1 MSEINEEIK
10 DLGAHLAKAVYN
22 SAQAQVGDV
31 ANPSRNHRKFK
42 AAVEAVRD
50 SHGDDA
56 AAAFQK
62 HASQDAY
69 TLVGS
74 SAAAEIRG
82 KEFYP
87 YMSDSEKATYQKQFN
102 KLGGSMDENYE
113 LEEDSA
119 AMDSLKPN
127 SKPADPTS
135 KIGMMQSV
143 LGAMNGMEKQDLTH
157 WFHAAMAQFG
167 PNKDYGVG
175 DNSAKN
181 RASVAMKPSAAS
193 AMKEDIEAMFDGQ
206 DLSEEFKLTASTLF
220 EAAVN
225 ARVITESARL
235 EESYENALQEN
246 YAVFTEEVTT
256 KLDSYLTYV
265 AENWMKE
272 NEVAIESTL
281 RNELMEEFI
290 EGLRNLFSEHYISV
304 PQEQTS
310 VLEAL
315 ADKVG
320 LLESKLSEVIVENAE
335 LRGVLVNEAAKNVFA
350 ELSSDLALTQQ
361 EKFAALAEGIEFDG
375 DVETFAKKLSI
386 IKENYFNNDTAPR
399 ASNILE
405 ESFEGEEVSN
415 VGIDPHV
422 NRYVQA
428 LSRQIKK

>member
-1 MSEINEEIK
+1 
-10 DLGAHLAKAVYN
+10 
-22 SAQAQVGDV
+22 
-31 ANPSRNHRKFK
+31 
-42 AAVEAVRD
+42 
-50 SHGDDA
+50 
-56 AAAFQK
+56 
-62 HASQDAY
+62 
-69 TLVGS
+69 
-74 SAAAEIRG
+74 
-82 KEFYP
+82 
-87 YMSDSEKATYQKQFN
+87 
-102 KLGGSMDENYE
+102 
-113 LEEDSA
+113 
-119 AMDSLKPN
+119 
-127 SKPADPTS
+127 
-135 KIGMMQSV
+135 
-143 LGAMNGMEKQDLTH
+143 
-157 WFHAAMAQFG
+157 
-167 PNKDYGVG
+167 
-175 DNSAKN
+175 
-181 RASVAMKPSAAS
+181 MKPSAAS

-225 ARVITESARL
+225 ARIIIESARI

-304 PQEQTS
+304 PQEQTD

-320 LLESKLSEVIVENAE
+320 LLESKLSEVIVENTE

>member
-1 MSEINEEIK
+1 MAEQLNEN
-10 DLGAHLAKAVYN
+10 LGEKLAKAVEHRAMADIGDENPRPHLKKYN
-22 SAQAQVGDV
+22 ALVKDI
-31 ANPSRNHRKFK
+31 
-42 AAVEAVRD
+42 RD
-50 SHGDDA
+50 NHGDEAADA
-56 AAAFQK
+56 FAK
-62 HASQDAY
+62 HAGEAAY
-69 TLVGS
+69 NLHGS
-74 SAAAEIRG
+74 SAAAENTG
-82 KEFYP
+82 SQFFP
-87 YMSDSEKATYQKQFN
+87 YMSDDEKATYKKQFKN
-102 KLGGSMDENYE
+102 LGGSMDENYE

-157 WFHAAMAQFG
+157 WFAAAMAQFG
-167 PNKDYGVG
+167 PNKEYGVG

-181 RASVAMKPSAAS
+181 RASVAMKPTS

-235 EESYENALQEN
+235 EETYENALQEN
-246 YAVFTEEVTT
+246 YAVFTEEVTN
-256 KLDSYLTYV
+256 KLDSYLSYV
-265 AENWMKE
+265 TENWMKE

-428 LSRQIKK
+428 LSRHIKK

>member
-1 MSEINEEIK
+1 MAEQLNEN
-10 DLGAHLAKAVYN
+10 LGEKLAKAVEHRAMAEIGDENPRPHLKKYN
-22 SAQAQVGDV
+22 ALVKD
-31 ANPSRNHRKFK
+31 
-42 AAVEAVRD
+42 VRD
-50 SHGDDA
+50 NHGDEAADA
-56 AAAFQK
+56 FAK
-62 HASQDAY
+62 HAGEAAY
-69 TLVGS
+69 HLHGS
-74 SAAAEIRG
+74 SAAAESTG
-82 KEFYP
+82 SQFFP
-87 YMSDSEKATYQKQFN
+87 YMSDDEKATYKTQFKN
-102 KLGGSMDENYE
+102 LGGTMSENYE
-113 LEEDSA
+113 DLDEDSA

-157 WFHAAMAQFG
+157 WFNATMAQFG

-181 RASVAMKPSAAS
+181 KASVAMKSTS

>member
-1 MSEINEEIK
+1 MAEQLNEN
-10 DLGAHLAKAVYN
+10 LGEKLAKAVEHRAMAEIGDENPRPHLKKYN
-22 SAQAQVGDV
+22 ALVKD
-31 ANPSRNHRKFK
+31 
-42 AAVEAVRD
+42 VRD
-50 SHGDDA
+50 NHGDEAADA
-56 AAAFQK
+56 FAK
-62 HASQDAY
+62 HAGEAAY
-69 TLVGS
+69 HLHGS
-74 SAAAEIRG
+74 SAAAENTG
-82 KEFYP
+82 SQFFP
-87 YMSDSEKATYQKQFN
+87 YMSDDEKATYKTQFKN
-102 KLGGSMDENYE
+102 LGGTMSENYE
-113 LEEDSA
+113 DLDEDSQ

-127 SKPADPTS
+127 SKPADPVS

-157 WFHAAMAQFG
+157 FFTATMAQFG

-175 DNSAKN
+175 DNSEKN

-225 ARVITESARL
+225 ARVIIESARL

-246 YAVFTEEVTT
+246 YAVFTEEVTS

-265 AENWMKE
+265 SENWMKE

-281 RNELMEEFI
+281 RNELTEEFI

-315 ADKVG
+315 ADKVSV
-320 LLESKLSEVIVENAE
+320 LESKLSEVIVENAE

-428 LSRQIKK
+428 LSRHIKK

>member
-1 MSEINEEIK
+1 MAEQLNEN
-10 DLGAHLAKAVYN
+10 LGEKLAKAVEHRAMADIGDENPRPHLKKYN
-22 SAQAQVGDV
+22 ALVKDI
-31 ANPSRNHRKFK
+31 
-42 AAVEAVRD
+42 RD
-50 SHGDDA
+50 NHGDEAADA
-56 AAAFQK
+56 FAK
-62 HASQDAY
+62 HAGEAAY
-69 TLVGS
+69 NLHGS
-74 SAAAEIRG
+74 SAAAENTG
-82 KEFYP
+82 SQFFP
-87 YMSDSEKATYQKQFN
+87 YMSDDEKATYKKQFKN
-102 KLGGSMDENYE
+102 LGGSMDENYE

-157 WFHAAMAQFG
+157 WFAAAMAQFG
-167 PNKDYGVG
+167 PNKEYGVG

-181 RASVAMKPSAAS
+181 RASVAMKPTS

-235 EESYENALQEN
+235 EETYENALQEN
-246 YAVFTEEVTT
+246 YAVFTEEVTN
-256 KLDSYLTYV
+256 KLDSYLSYV
-265 AENWMKE
+265 TENWMKE

-375 DVETFAKKLSI
+375 DVDTFAKKLSI

>member
-1 MSEINEEIK
+1 MAEQLNEN
-10 DLGAHLAKAVYN
+10 LGEKLAKAVEHRAMADIGDENPRPHLKKYN
-22 SAQAQVGDV
+22 ALVKDI
-31 ANPSRNHRKFK
+31 
-42 AAVEAVRD
+42 RD
-50 SHGDDA
+50 NHGDEAADA
-56 AAAFQK
+56 FAK
-62 HASQDAY
+62 HAGEAAY
-69 TLVGS
+69 NLHGS
-74 SAAAEIRG
+74 SAAAENTG
-82 KEFYP
+82 SQFFP
-87 YMSDSEKATYQKQFN
+87 YMSDDEKATYKKQFKN
-102 KLGGSMDENYE
+102 LGGSMDENYE

-157 WFHAAMAQFG
+157 WFNATMAQFG
-167 PNKDYGVG
+167 PNKEYGVG

-181 RASVAMKPSAAS
+181 RASVAMKPTS

-235 EESYENALQEN
+235 EETYENALQEN
-246 YAVFTEEVTT
+246 YAVFTEEVTS
-256 KLDSYLTYV
+256 KLDSYLSYV

-375 DVETFAKKLSI
+375 DVDTFAKKLSI

>member
-1 MSEINEEIK
+1 MAEQLNEN
-10 DLGAHLAKAVYN
+10 LGEKLAKAVEHRAMAEIGDENPRPHLKKYN
-22 SAQAQVGDV
+22 ALVKD
-31 ANPSRNHRKFK
+31 
-42 AAVEAVRD
+42 VRD
-50 SHGDDA
+50 NHGDEAADAFAKHAGA
-56 AAAFQK
+56 AAYSL
-62 HASQDAY
+62 H
-69 TLVGS
+69 GS
-74 SAAAEIRG
+74 SAAAEDAG
-82 KEFYP
+82 SHFFP
-87 YMSDSEKATYQKQFN
+87 YMSDDEKATYKTQFKN
-102 KLGGSMDENYE
+102 LGGSMSENYE
-113 LEEDSA
+113 DLDEDSQ

-127 SKPADPTS
+127 SKPADPKS

-157 WFHAAMAQFG
+157 WFQAAMAQFG
-167 PNKDYGVG
+167 PGKEYGVG
-175 DNSAKN
+175 DNSEKN

-246 YAVFTEEVTT
+246 YAVFTEEVTA
-256 KLDSYLTYV
+256 KLDSYLSYV

-281 RNELMEEFI
+281 RNELTEEFI

-315 ADKVG
+315 ADKVSV
-320 LLESKLSEVIVENAE
+320 LESKLSEVIVENAE

-386 IKENYFNNDTAPR
+386 IKENYFNNDRTSYS
-399 ASNILE
+399 SNILE

-428 LSRQIKK
+428 LSRTIKK